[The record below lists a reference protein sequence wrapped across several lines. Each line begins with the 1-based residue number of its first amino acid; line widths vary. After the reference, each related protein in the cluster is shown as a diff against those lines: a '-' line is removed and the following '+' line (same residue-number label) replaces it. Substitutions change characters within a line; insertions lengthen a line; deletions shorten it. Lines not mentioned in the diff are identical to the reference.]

1 MFVKWA
7 HWHPQLAFGHFI
19 VANGG
24 ATSDVMH
31 SFRNRSEFALAL
43 VRGGMGGATWQPTTR
58 PNRERPATSVS
69 PPAASGLTPF
79 CAADSFR
86 ISCFCT
92 LVISVA
98 LLVFNLF
105 FSNCFFL

>member
-24 ATSDVMH
+24 AKSDVMH

-43 VRGGMGGATWQPTTR
+43 VSGGMGGATWKTTTR
-58 PNRERPATSVS
+58 TNRERPATSVS
-69 PPAASGLTPF
+69 PPEARGLTLF
-79 CAADSFR
+79 WAVDSIR
-86 ISCFCT
+86 IDCSCT
-92 LVISVA
+92 KDRKSTRMH
-98 LLVFNLF
+98 
-105 FSNCFFL
+105 SSH